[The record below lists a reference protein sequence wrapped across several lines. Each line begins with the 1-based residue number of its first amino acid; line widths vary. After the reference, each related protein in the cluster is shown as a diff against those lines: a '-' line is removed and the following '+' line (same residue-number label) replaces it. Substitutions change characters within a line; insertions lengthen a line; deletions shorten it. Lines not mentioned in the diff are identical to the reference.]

1 MPQPTIE
8 RVQGMCGTEK
18 GKKQLLAIW
27 RALWKARGG
36 AEGERRRRVRQIT
49 PPSLHNL
56 GVHIAPLPHSSG
68 GTEYPLVG
76 QPGGGGGD
84 TTAAIHKFTS
94 SKNPPHV
101 NEGGRK
107 RSRRRHKKNRHRR
120 TKRRR
125 KKYTRRRYRKR
136 KYRKRSR
143 SRPSSLKTKTAP

>member
-76 QPGGGGGD
+76 QPGGGGD